1 MNQESCDIFHIS
13 NKQTLNGFKYLLNG
27 ILQLPNVSF
36 NKDTLFFISL
46 ISNINLLLF
55 LKVVV
60 LMDPQDDPDDV
71 LRANRSREKN
81 YAFDVVFDGSASQV
95 C

>member
-1 MNQESCDIFHIS
+1 MRPISEDEIVLGATPVVYACD
-13 NKQTLNGFKYLLNG
+13 K
-27 ILQLPNVSF
+27 
-36 NKDTLFFISL
+36 
-46 ISNINLLLF
+46 
-55 LKVVV
+55 KVVV